1 MALTTDLMGL
11 GEAHMLSRLYAFPP
25 VLATAYGATL
35 ASANQIG
42 GAQYFTVATSG
53 TSALKLP
60 QVNADT
66 GCLLGDRFVIGNT
79 TSASIVVYAASN
91 AAGSVVV
98 LINPAGSTSGATGV
112 SVGIGSLVEFIPI
125 TVSAWMVSY
134 GSA

>member
-1 MALTTDLMGL
+1 MAKPEDFMGVGLQARPAALL
-11 GEAHMLSRLYAFPP
+11 GMTPTI
-25 VLATAYGATL
+25 VTAYGATL

-42 GAQYFTVATSG
+42 GNQYFTLVNTG

-60 QVNADT
+60 PISGDPGA
-66 GCLLGDRFVIGNT
+66 LLGDRFVIANL

-112 SVGIGSLVEFIPI
+112 SVGVGSTVEFMPI